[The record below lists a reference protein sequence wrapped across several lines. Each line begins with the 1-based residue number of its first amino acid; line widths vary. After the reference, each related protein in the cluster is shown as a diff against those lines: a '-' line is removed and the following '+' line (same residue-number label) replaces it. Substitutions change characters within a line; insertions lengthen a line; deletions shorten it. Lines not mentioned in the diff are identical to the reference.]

1 MIQRA
6 SIQQSTR
13 PMSIHEVARGLV
25 LVNGLS
31 IQEAA
36 IRSGVSPGSVAALC
50 ERTPQ
55 QIETWLRLLGA
66 FGASLSIECL
76 GRQWSVSI
84 PKSATPRIA
93 QEWKSWRHR
102 RLVSAF
108 NHFSSTKMKR
118 SERDAK
124 AQSYVTNEESRLR
137 DRLTQLRSELKLLTG
152 RHKVDGLR
160 EAAQTIANKASLKAE
175 ELSLLA
181 GVSLGASQLALGDD
195 QDGRLATLH
204 RLLSALNARIIIKLA
219 GLSIEINLC
228 APGEWRPGKPEE
240 PSTARLERPSARLA
254 TGESPNRS
262 RITPQKIL
270 GMYDQGLSIGEIA
283 RKAGV
288 SRQRVHKIAMDN
300 GRQPRRIAARDL
312 RIAEGRDT
320 LAITGR

>member
-6 SIQQSTR
+6 SIAQTTQ
-13 PMSIHEVARGLV
+13 PMSIHDVARGLV

-31 IQEAA
+31 IQEAS

-66 FGASLSIECL
+66 FGASLSIDCL
-76 GRQWSVSI
+76 GRQWPVSI
-84 PKSATPRIA
+84 PRSATPRIA

-102 RLVSAF
+102 RLVSAL
-108 NHFSSTKMKR
+108 NHFASTKMKS
-118 SERDAK
+118 SERNAK
-124 AQSYVTNEESRLR
+124 AQSYVTNEESRLKER
-137 DRLTQLRSELKLLTG
+137 MAQVRGELKQITG
-152 RHKVDGLR
+152 RHRVDGLR
-160 EAAQTIANKASLKAE
+160 EATQTIAAKASLKAE

-204 RLLSALNARIIIKLA
+204 RLLSALNARIVIKLN

-228 APGEWRPGKPEE
+228 PPGDWRLGKPEE
-240 PSTARLERPSARLA
+240 PVTTRHERLSVRVSTGDA
-254 TGESPNRS
+254 PNRS
-262 RITPQKIL
+262 RITAEKIL
-270 GMYDQGLSIGEIA
+270 GMYDEGLSIGEIA

-300 GRQPRRIAARDL
+300 GRQQRRVSARQQRVASGQDVL
-312 RIAEGRDT
+312 SI
-320 LAITGR
+320 L